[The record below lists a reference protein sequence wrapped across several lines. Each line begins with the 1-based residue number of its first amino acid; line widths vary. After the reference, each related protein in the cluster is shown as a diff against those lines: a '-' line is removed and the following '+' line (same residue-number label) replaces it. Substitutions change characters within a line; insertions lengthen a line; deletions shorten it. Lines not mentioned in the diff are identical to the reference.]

1 MSPYFK
7 AGCLRFQVEGVSS
20 TSCHSYAGINTL
32 KPCFTVHFV
41 ESSYNCRKEREFE
54 ETMDSLQNDI
64 DSLESERG
72 ELKDKVKQ
80 MSKKV
85 LIQGLTKSH
94 SISDGKPSHHQTT
107 LTIPSGTYR
116 NNSQCY
122 GSGMIIFG
130 SVFGSYFSVGFGSG
144 SCFGFCKKIFYYS

>member
-1 MSPYFK
+1 LRITYPDFFHPGFCGIRIRIRNTAFFS
-7 AGCLRFQVEGVSS
+7 CLH
-20 TSCHSYAGINTL
+20 CIIY
-32 KPCFTVHFV
+32 
-41 ESSYNCRKEREFE
+41 YRKEREFE

-94 SISDGKPSHHQTT
+94 SISDGRIHTT
-107 LTIPSGTYR
+107 
-116 NNSQCY
+116 
-122 GSGMIIFG
+122 
-130 SVFGSYFSVGFGSG
+130 SVADP
-144 SCFGFCKKIFYYS
+144 

>member
-1 MSPYFK
+1 MLDIDLISEAQRSKVIILP
-7 AGCLRFQVEGVSS
+7 
-20 TSCHSYAGINTL
+20 TSAKIPLY
-32 KPCFTVHFV
+32 
-41 ESSYNCRKEREFE
+41 YRKEREFE

-94 SISDGKPSHHQTT
+94 SISDGRT
-107 LTIPSGTYR
+107 L
-116 NNSQCY
+116 
-122 GSGMIIFG
+122 
-130 SVFGSYFSVGFGSG
+130 
-144 SCFGFCKKIFYYS
+144 

>member
-1 MSPYFK
+1 LF
-7 AGCLRFQVEGVSS
+7 
-20 TSCHSYAGINTL
+20 
-32 KPCFTVHFV
+32 
-41 ESSYNCRKEREFE
+41 RKEKEFE

-94 SISDGKPSHHQTT
+94 SISDGKLVYCSVQYSYRVSPSHTAS
-107 LTIPSGTYR
+107 LMVS
-116 NNSQCY
+116 
-122 GSGMIIFG
+122 
-130 SVFGSYFSVGFGSG
+130 
-144 SCFGFCKKIFYYS
+144 

>member
-1 MSPYFK
+1 LY
-7 AGCLRFQVEGVSS
+7 
-20 TSCHSYAGINTL
+20 Y
-32 KPCFTVHFV
+32 
-41 ESSYNCRKEREFE
+41 RKEREFE

-94 SISDGKPSHHQTT
+94 SISDGKTNLNNT
-107 LTIPSGTYR
+107 GTYR
-116 NNSQCY
+116 NNSVPDSHGTVTIWYARDLGPTLFVC
-122 GSGMIIFG
+122 
-130 SVFGSYFSVGFGSG
+130 GFQDAKN
-144 SCFGFCKKIFYYS
+144 GFFL